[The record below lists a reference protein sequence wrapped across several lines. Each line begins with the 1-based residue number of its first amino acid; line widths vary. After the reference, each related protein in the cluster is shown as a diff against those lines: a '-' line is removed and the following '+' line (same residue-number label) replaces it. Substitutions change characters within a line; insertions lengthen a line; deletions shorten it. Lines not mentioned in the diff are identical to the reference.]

1 MTCAKTQGF
10 LAKHKVSV
18 TEQTDAKKATIKGAA
33 ALGVLDGVDE
43 LYVAKGKKVEH
54 VDLKKAKPDRA
65 ALLAIAAGADGE
77 PARAHVAEG
86 AHADRRVRGR
96 DLQEPAGGRW
106 QPTTPHPA
114 LSPEGRGWRVRA
126 YGSRSSGPVVRRAS
140 RSRWA
145 SAAEA
150 SG

>member
-65 ALLAIAAGADGE
+65 TLLGLLLGPTGNLRAPTLRKGRTLIVGFEEGDLQA
-77 PARAHVAEG
+77 PARL
-86 AHADRRVRGR
+86 DRG
-96 DLQEPAGGRW
+96 QSHIP
-106 QPTTPHPA
+106 
-114 LSPEGRGWRVRA
+114 SPCA
-126 YGSRSSGPVVRRAS
+126 SPPKVRRGETD
-140 RSRWA
+140 
-145 SAAEA
+145 AA
-150 SG
+150 